1 MNCFARLGKSRKASN
16 ASGSI
21 KSSQTVGQ
29 TTISAAIL
37 LNIIRKRN
45 TDQSCFG
52 RFDID
57 VPAECGKT
65 DKRSQKMP
73 SCDTFPPVPTKRCAV
88 VSSGLRHEAEQT
100 DRRYLGA
107 GGRLAQ
113 SEWLRAAL
121 RTGKA

>member
-1 MNCFARLGKSRKASN
+1 MCGAKKHLHYRKMCGIINCFARLGKSRKASN

-37 LNIIRKRN
+37 LNMIRKRN

-65 DKRSQKMP
+65 DKRSGK
-73 SCDTFPPVPTKRCAV
+73 DAY
-88 VSSGLRHEAEQT
+88 SSIPFRLYHEA
-100 DRRYLGA
+100 
-107 GGRLAQ
+107 
-113 SEWLRAAL
+113 SEPP
-121 RTGKA
+121 